1 MSHINDFIDAISL
14 KFHWFLS
21 NQVDLNFL
29 NYFLNQMILQPF
41 KNNLLLIEIQWKQLY
56 THKLIMKKNPF
67 CIESYDKCSKIVL
80 RTFDRISHAC
90 SKFPKEK

>member
-1 MSHINDFIDAISL
+1 
-14 KFHWFLS
+14 
-21 NQVDLNFL
+21 
-29 NYFLNQMILQPF
+29 
-41 KNNLLLIEIQWKQLY
+41 
-56 THKLIMKKNPF
+56 MKKNPF